1 MNGCRLTT
9 RVLRKGVHIQTRT
22 LPTRSDLQKLDQ
34 LLAPAVG
41 MWSIYFVCTRTSL
54 PVNELIE
61 HEVFLPLKIFFMI
74 KPNIQG
80 SFMSHTYEY
89 ILKCYN
95 ITFQPVEWDV
105 VQTYPS
111 GYQAGGWW
119 HWARRNRWWSPDSAS
134 LPGPHSWP
142 TPQPSGQRSYPKSR
156 ALCHFLWEQV
166 CRLDERSLKNYL
178 SLSGFLWALTWL
190 QN

>member
-1 MNGCRLTT
+1 MTWLNIKFSFLVST
-9 RVLRKGVHIQTRT
+9 RAKE
-22 LPTRSDLQKLDQ
+22 D
-34 LLAPAVG
+34 
-41 MWSIYFVCTRTSL
+41 
-54 PVNELIE
+54 
-61 HEVFLPLKIFFMI
+61 FFMI

-119 HWARRNRWWSPDSAS
+119 H
-134 LPGPHSWP
+134 
-142 TPQPSGQRSYPKSR
+142 
-156 ALCHFLWEQV
+156 
-166 CRLDERSLKNYL
+166 
-178 SLSGFLWALTWL
+178 
-190 QN
+190 